1 MVHYIVYSACCEY
14 LISNRQKGLLCLHS
28 VANTPINI
36 PIERLETSK
45 LLKDIVTHISSSHEM
60 SGKICCSYSNLRCS
74 KGFHNFWNSFNP
86 ECLIEVNILG
96 KE

>member
-45 LLKDIVTHISSSHEM
+45 LLKGIVTHISSEM
-60 SGKICCSYSNLRCS
+60 KWVGEFAVVTQTSGAARVFITF
-74 KGFHNFWNSFNP
+74 G
-86 ECLIEVNILG
+86 ILSTLSV
-96 KE
+96 